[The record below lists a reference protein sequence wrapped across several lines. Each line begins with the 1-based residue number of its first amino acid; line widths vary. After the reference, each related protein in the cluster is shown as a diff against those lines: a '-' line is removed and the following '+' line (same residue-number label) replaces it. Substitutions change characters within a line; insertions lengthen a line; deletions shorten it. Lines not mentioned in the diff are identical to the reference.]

1 LCDKEFGLPSS
12 KNSQA
17 ILGKTPVKG
26 EGIRD
31 AKPLRSER
39 EILMQM
45 ERLGRFHLQQACP
58 NTAGSEPVP
67 AMQGGLSKSTI
78 WLRF

>member
-1 LCDKEFGLPSS
+1 
-12 KNSQA
+12 
-17 ILGKTPVKG
+17 
-26 EGIRD
+26 
-31 AKPLRSER
+31 
-39 EILMQM
+39 MQM

-67 AMQGGLSKSTI
+67 AMQGGLLKSTI